1 MRCLAIVHERD
12 AGPGVFA
19 EAIAER
25 GAALDE
31 WFIAESDQPPGDPFG
46 YDAVFTFGGGMN
58 PDEDSAHPWMAPE
71 KELLRELLARE
82 VPLMGACLGTQLLGE
97 AAGVR
102 SGRAAGHEIGWFD
115 VELTP
120 EGIDDPVLGPMA
132 PGFNAFQW
140 HSYEVPLPPGAV
152 PLAISPVCLQAWR
165 LGMLAYGIQFH
176 AEVSQTDAHGW
187 IRDYGTDADAV
198 AAGVDLDRFSAQ
210 TRERIGGWN
219 RLGRGLCGRFLDL
232 VASRR
237 PAQSGVT

>member
-19 EAIAER
+19 EATAER

-31 WFIAESDQPPGDPFG
+31 WFVAESDQPPADPFG
-46 YDAVFTFGGGMN
+46 YDAVFTFGGAMN
-58 PDEDSAHPWMAPE
+58 PDQDSTYAWMGPE
-71 KELLRELLARE
+71 KELLRELLARD
-82 VPLMGACLGTQLLGE
+82 VPLMGSCLGTQLLGE
-97 AAGVR
+97 AAGAR
-102 SGRAAGHEIGWFD
+102 SHPAPGHEIGWFD

-120 EGIDDPVLGPMA
+120 EGRDDPVLGPLA
-132 PGFNAFQW
+132 PGFSAFQW
-140 HSYEVPLPPGAV
+140 HSYEVPLPPGGV
-152 PLAISPVCLQAWR
+152 PLATSSVCLQAWR
-165 LGMLAYGIQFH
+165 LGALVYGIQFH
-176 AEVSQTDAHGW
+176 AEVSETDAHGW
-187 IRDYGTDADAV
+187 IRNYGAEPAAI

-219 RLGRGLCGRFLDL
+219 RLGRELCGRFLDL